1 MTLVRRGDIW
11 HYDFWFKGERYRG
24 STLMATRA
32 EAEAVEAAAKTRLRR
47 IAMGLEVPAAPAP
60 SCADWFE
67 VHYRHVAQELQRPD
81 QHAVYLRVLLRFF
94 GPKPADGAVA
104 GEPYHDLDLAA
115 PVRDP
120 SWVLRFEQ
128 WLTARKLGPQSRK
141 HYRAAIRAVYR
152 TAMLP
157 QFALETG
164 ITANPFAQ
172 LPREHTPGRE
182 VAITVDMLRRWLSHA
197 SYHVRLAVAIGA
209 LAPKMRLRTILDL
222 TWAQIDTE
230 WQWIT
235 VTKHKTAHRSGPQV
249 IPISGALRV
258 ILEDAQ
264 ARRPRGATRVITYQG
279 RPVRSIRDG
288 VRAAVLEARL
298 PYGRATEGGIT
309 FHTLRHSMATLLAE
323 LGDMTEK
330 ARAEALGH
338 SDIATTQRY
347 THLRPLHQRPT
358 LERLADV
365 VDITSVVTA
374 KGARAAKRTAL
385 SSRRRAG

>member
-1 MTLVRRGDIW
+1 MSLVKRGAVW
-11 HYDFWFKGERYRG
+11 HYDFWFQGHRHRG
-24 STLMATRA
+24 STLMEARA
-32 EAEAVEAAAKTRLRR
+32 DAAAVEADAKKRLRR
-47 IAMGLEVPAAPAP
+47 ISMGLEVADQPAP

-67 VHYRHVAQELQRPD
+67 AHYQHVAAELGRPD

-94 GPKPADGAVA
+94 GPRPTDPAKVID

-115 PVRDP
+115 PLRDP
-120 SWVLRFEQ
+120 SWVLKFEQ
-128 WLTARKLGPQSRK
+128 WLTARQLGPQSRT
-141 HYRAAIRAVYR
+141 HYRAAIRKVYQ

-157 QFALETG
+157 QFALETT
-164 ITANPFAQ
+164 ITANPFAA
-172 LPREHTPGRE
+172 LPREHAPGRQ

-222 TWAQIDTE
+222 TWAQIDCE

-235 VTKHKTAHRSGPQV
+235 VTHHKTARRTGAQV
-249 IPISGALRV
+249 IPISGALRE
-258 ILEDAQ
+258 ILQDAK
-264 ARRPRGATRVITYQG
+264 ARHRRGDHVVTYQG
-279 RPVRSIRDG
+279 RAVTSIRDG

-323 LGDMTEK
+323 MGEPEK

-338 SDIATTQRY
+338 LDIATTQRY
-347 THLRPLHQRPT
+347 THLRPVHQRPT

-365 VDITSVVTA
+365 VPIGDLVTA
-374 KGARAAKRTAL
+374 KGAKAAKRTAA
-385 SSRRRAG
+385 SARRRIG

>member
-1 MTLVRRGDIW
+1 MSLVRRGDVW
-11 HYDFWFKGERYRG
+11 HYDFWFKGTRHRG
-24 STLMATRA
+24 STLMTTRA
-32 EAEAVEAAAKTRLRR
+32 EAAAVEAAAKTRLRR
-47 IAMGLEVPAAPAP
+47 ISMGLEVPAAPAP

-67 VHYRHVAQELQRPD
+67 VHYRHVASELGRPD

-94 GPKPADGAVA
+94 GPRPAEDAID

-128 WLTARKLGPQSRK
+128 WLLARKIGPQSRM
-141 HYRAAIRAVYR
+141 HYRAAIRSVYR

-164 ITANPFAQ
+164 ITANPFLS
-172 LPREHTPGRE
+172 LPREHTPGRQ
-182 VAITVDMLRRWLSHA
+182 VAITVEMLRRWLSHA

-222 TWAQIDTE
+222 TWPQIDVD

-235 VTKHKTAHRSGPQV
+235 VEHHKTSRRTGAQV
-249 IPISGALRV
+249 IPISGALRE
-258 ILEDAQ
+258 ILQDAH
-264 ARRPRGATRVITYQG
+264 ARRTGRATHVVTYQG
-279 RPVRSIRDG
+279 RRVRSIRDG

-338 SDIATTQRY
+338 ADIATTQRY

-358 LERLADV
+358 LERLATV
-365 VDITSVVTA
+365 VPIGDLVTA
-374 KGARAAKRTAL
+374 KGLKAAKRTAL